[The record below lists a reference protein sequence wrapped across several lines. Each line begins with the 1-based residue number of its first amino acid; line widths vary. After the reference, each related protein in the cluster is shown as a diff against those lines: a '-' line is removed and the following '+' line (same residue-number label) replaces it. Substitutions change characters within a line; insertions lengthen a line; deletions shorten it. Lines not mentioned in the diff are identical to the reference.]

1 MQNVR
6 KDEKFKEKKKNLGTD
21 SSGSYKTVCAIALQ
35 YKAESQIPFTG
46 L

>member
-6 KDEKFKEKKKNLGTD
+6 KDEKFKKKKTWAQIAVEV
-21 SSGSYKTVCAIALQ
+21 TMCATALQ
-35 YKAESQIPFTG
+35 YKAEFLTPFKG

>member
-6 KDEKFKEKKKNLGTD
+6 KDEKFKEKKNLGTD
-21 SSGSYKTVCAIALQ
+21 SSGSYKTVCAAALQ
-35 YKAESQIPFTG
+35 YKAESQTPFTG